1 MPLVDRVLAGDRLAV
16 ARLISGVEDGTPQA
30 EAALKELYP
39 HTGRAQVIGI
49 TGPAG
54 SGKST
59 LTNELV
65 KEYRRR
71 DRSVGV
77 IAVDPTSAITGGA
90 ILGDRVRM
98 LRAYGDP
105 GVFVR
110 SMATRGRMGG
120 LARSTRDVIRVLD
133 ASGKD
138 VVVVETVGVGQD
150 EVDIARSAYT
160 TLLVSVP
167 GLGDDIQAI
176 KAGIL
181 EIADIMVLNKADREG
196 ANELLAQL
204 RHTLSFSKPP
214 EGAWR
219 VPINQ
224 TVATTG
230 QGIPELIDTIDKH
243 QAHLHATGELQTR
256 LRSSIEDELVT
267 LVQEA
272 VARRVRSSLPSP
284 ESALLVERV
293 LARESDPFTAASTLL
308 SEVCSGAVTTLHEVE
323 N

>member
-1 MPLVDRVLAGDRLAV
+1 MLR
-16 ARLISGVEDGTPQA
+16 
-30 EAALKELYP
+30 ELYP
-39 HTGRAQVIGI
+39 HTGRAHIVGV

-65 KEYRRR
+65 QEYRRR
-71 DRSVGV
+71 GQGVGV

-90 ILGDRVRM
+90 LLGDRVRM

-105 GVFVR
+105 GVFIR

-120 LARSTRDVIRVLD
+120 LARSTRDVVRVLD

-138 VVVVETVGVGQD
+138 VVIVETVGVGQD

-160 TLLVSVP
+160 TLLVNVP

-181 EIADIMVLNKADREG
+181 EIADILVLNKADREG
-196 ANELLAQL
+196 ANELLAQMRNML
-204 RHTLSFSKPP
+204 TYTKPAP
-214 EGAWR
+214 GEWR
-219 VPINQ
+219 VPIQQ
-224 TVATTG
+224 TVATDG
-230 QGIPELIDTIDKH
+230 RGVGELVDAIGRHRD
-243 QAHLHATGELQTR
+243 HLSSSGELQTR
-256 LRSSIEDELVT
+256 LRASLEEELVT

-272 VARRVRSSLPSP
+272 VGGRVRAALATPDSQ
-284 ESALLVERV
+284 ALLAEV
-293 LARESDPFTAASTLL
+293 LSRDTDPFTTASGLL
-308 SEVCSGAVTTLHEVE
+308 RQVCED
-323 N
+323 

>member
-1 MPLVDRVLAGDRLAV
+1 MVERVLAGDRLAV
-16 ARLISGVEDGTPQA
+16 SRLISAVEDGAPEA
-30 EAALKELYP
+30 ESALRALYR
-39 HTGRAQVIGI
+39 HTGRAHIIGI

-71 DRSVGV
+71 ELSVGV

-105 GVFVR
+105 GVFIR
-110 SMATRGRMGG
+110 SMATRGRVGG
-120 LARSTRDVIRVLD
+120 LARATRDVIRVLD

-138 VVVVETVGVGQD
+138 IVVVETVGVGQD
-150 EVDIARSAYT
+150 EVDIASSALT
-160 TLLVSVP
+160 TLLVNVP

-204 RHTLSFSKPP
+204 RHNLSFSHP
-214 EGAWR
+214 EPGEWR
-219 VPINQ
+219 VPIQ
-224 TVATTG
+224 KTVATTG
-230 QGIPELIDTIDKH
+230 EGIRELVDTVGKH
-243 QAHLHATGELQTR
+243 REHLKSSGELQAR
-256 LRSSIEDELVT
+256 LRASLEEELVT

-272 VARRVRSSLPSP
+272 VGRRVRGRLAGP
-284 ESALLVERV
+284 ECNNLLEGV
-293 LARESDPFTAASTLL
+293 LSRETDPFSAASRLL
-308 SEVCSGAVTTLHEVE
+308 REVYNGQKSH
-323 N
+323 

>member
-1 MPLVDRVLAGDRLAV
+1 MQIADRVLAGDRLAI
-16 ARLISGVEDGTPQA
+16 ARLISAVEDGAPLA
-30 EAALKELYP
+30 EEALKQLYP
-39 HTGRAQVIGI
+39 HTGRAHVVGI

-71 DRSVGV
+71 GKTVGV

-120 LARSTRDVIRVLD
+120 IASATRDVIRVLD

-138 VVVVETVGVGQD
+138 MVIVETVGIGQD
-150 EVDIARSAYT
+150 EVEIARSAHT
-160 TLLVSVP
+160 TLLVNVP

-176 KAGIL
+176 KAGVL
-181 EIADIMVLNKADREG
+181 EIADILVLNKADREG
-196 ANELLAQL
+196 ADELLAQL
-204 RHTLSFSKPP
+204 RQMLTFSRPAPGEWK
-214 EGAWR
+214 
-219 VPINQ
+219 VPIQ
-224 TVATTG
+224 KTVATDGRGVSELVDRAEQHREHLELSG
-230 QGIPELIDTIDKH
+230 QM
-243 QAHLHATGELQTR
+243 QTR
-256 LRSSIEDELVT
+256 LRASLKEELVT

-272 VARRVRSSLPSP
+272 VGRSTRTALSQP
-284 ESALLVERV
+284 EADAVVQQLIDRTV
-293 LARESDPFTAASTLL
+293 DPFTAASGLL
-308 SEVCSGAVTTLHEVE
+308 SRVCGAEQRS
-323 N
+323 

>member
-1 MPLVDRVLAGDRLAV
+1 MRLADRVLGGDRLAV
-16 ARLISGVEDGTPQA
+16 ARLISAVEDGTA
-30 EAALKELYP
+30 ESDAALRELYP
-39 HTGRAQVIGI
+39 NTGRANVVGI

-71 DRSVGV
+71 DRSVGI

-105 GVFVR
+105 EVFIR
-110 SMATRGRMGG
+110 SMATRGRVGG

-138 VVVVETVGVGQD
+138 VVIVETVGVGQD

-160 TLLVSVP
+160 TLLVNVP
-167 GLGDDIQAI
+167 GLGDDIQTI

-181 EIADIMVLNKADREG
+181 EIADILVLNKADREG

-204 RHTLSFSKPP
+204 RHMLSFSKPDP
-214 EGAWR
+214 GEWR
-219 VPINQ
+219 VPIKQ
-224 TVATTG
+224 TVATSG
-230 QGIPELIDTIDKH
+230 QGVSELVDTIDKH
-243 QAHLHATGELQTR
+243 HEHLRSSGELHTR
-256 LRSSIEDELVT
+256 LRASLEDELVT
-267 LVQEA
+267 LVEEA
-272 VARRVRSSLPSP
+272 VGRRVRR
-284 ESALLVERV
+284 ALAGPDVAAMMDDV
-293 LARESDPFTAASTLL
+293 LARRTDPFSAASRMMRD
-308 SEVCSGAVTTLHEVE
+308 VCGGTSRRL
-323 N
+323 

>member
-1 MPLVDRVLAGDRLAV
+1 MPLVEKVLAGDRLAV
-16 ARLISGVEDGTPQA
+16 SRLISGVEDATPEA
-30 EAALKELYP
+30 EAALKQLYP
-39 HTGRAQVIGI
+39 HTGRAHIVGI

-71 DRSVGV
+71 ERTVGV
-77 IAVDPTSAITGGA
+77 IAVDPTSSITGGA

-133 ASGKD
+133 ASGRD
-138 VVVVETVGVGQD
+138 VIIVETVGVGQD

-196 ANELLAQL
+196 ANEVLTQL
-204 RHTLSFSKPP
+204 RHTLSFTKPE
-214 EGAWR
+214 EGGWR
-219 VPINQ
+219 VPIKQ

-230 QGIPELIDTIDKH
+230 QGVSELVDTIDKH
-243 QAHLHATGELQTR
+243 HEHLRSGGELQAR
-256 LRSSIEDELVT
+256 LRASLEDELVT
-267 LVQEA
+267 LAQEA
-272 VARRVRSSLPSP
+272 IGRRVRRKLQDPD
-284 ESALLVERV
+284 AVRLVEQV
-293 LARESDPFTAASTLL
+293 LARETDPFSAASGLL
-308 SEVCSGAVTTLHEVE
+308 REVCGVE
-323 N
+323 PT

>member
-1 MPLVDRVLAGDRLAV
+1 MQLVEKVLAGERLAL
-16 ARLISGVEDGTPQA
+16 ARLISAVEDGAPLA
-30 EAALKELYP
+30 EEALKALYP
-39 HTGRAQVIGI
+39 HTGRAHIVGI

-71 DRSVGV
+71 EKTVGV

-90 ILGDRVRM
+90 LLGDRVRM

-120 LARSTRDVIRVLD
+120 IATATRDVIRVLD

-138 VVVVETVGVGQD
+138 VVIVETVGVGQD
-150 EVDIARSAYT
+150 EVEIARSAHT
-160 TLLVSVP
+160 TLLVNVP

-176 KAGIL
+176 KAGVL
-181 EIADIMVLNKADREG
+181 EIADILVLNKADREG
-196 ANELLAQL
+196 ADELLAQL
-204 RHTLSFSKPP
+204 RQMLTFSRPAPGEWK
-214 EGAWR
+214 
-219 VPINQ
+219 VPIHK
-224 TVATTG
+224 TVATNG
-230 QGIPELIDTIDKH
+230 AGISELIDRAEQH
-243 QAHLHATGELQTR
+243 RQHLEESGQLQSR
-256 LRSSIEDELVT
+256 LRASLREELVT

-272 VARRVRSSLPSP
+272 VGRSARTALSSAEADAMLQQLLDRS
-284 ESALLVERV
+284 V
-293 LARESDPFTAASTLL
+293 DPFTAASGLL
-308 SEVCSGAVTTLHEVE
+308 GRICGAERE
-323 N
+323 S

>member
-1 MPLVDRVLAGDRLAV
+1 MPLVEKVLSGDRLAI
-16 ARLISGVEDGTPQA
+16 ARLISAVEDGTPEA
-30 EAALKELYP
+30 EKALGELYP
-39 HTGRAQVIGI
+39 HTGRAHIVGV

-71 DRSVGV
+71 ELTVGV

-105 GVFVR
+105 GVFIR

-120 LARSTRDVIRVLD
+120 LARSSRDVIRVLD
-133 ASGKD
+133 AAGKD
-138 VVVVETVGVGQD
+138 VVIVETVGVGQD

-160 TLLVSVP
+160 TLLVNVP

-181 EIADIMVLNKADREG
+181 EIADVLVLNKADRQG
-196 ANELLAQL
+196 ADELLAQL
-204 RHTLSFSKPP
+204 RNMLTFTKPEP
-214 EGAWR
+214 GQWR
-219 VPINQ
+219 VPIKQ
-224 TVATTG
+224 TVATSG
-230 QGIPELIDTIDKH
+230 GGISELVDTIDKH
-243 QAHLHATGELQTR
+243 RVHLTSSGELQSR
-256 LRSSIEDELVT
+256 LRANLEDELVT
-267 LVQEA
+267 LAQEA
-272 VARRVRSSLPSP
+272 IGARVRA
-284 ESALLVERV
+284 ALGASDAQQV
-293 LARESDPFTAASTLL
+293 LASLLAHETDPFSAASRLL
-308 SEVCSGAVTTLHEVE
+308 SEACSVDGESL
-323 N
+323 